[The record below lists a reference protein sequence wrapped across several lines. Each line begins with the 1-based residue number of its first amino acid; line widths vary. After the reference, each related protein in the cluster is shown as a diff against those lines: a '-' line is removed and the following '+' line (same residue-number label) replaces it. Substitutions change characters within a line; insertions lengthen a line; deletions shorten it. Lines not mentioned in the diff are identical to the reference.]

1 VAEWRD
7 MFGKEMK
14 VGYWV
19 AIPGRYG
26 RLGTRP
32 LTAGWY
38 QIEELR
44 LDDEGDWIIR
54 FAGDRYQ

>member
-1 VAEWRD
+1 